1 MKFKKTL
8 NAFMPVL
15 IGASRRFSA
24 RVIRAGGGGVSAF
37 CSLRLDL
44 LTKA

>member
-24 RVIRAGGGGVSAF
+24 RVIRVGGGVSAF
-37 CSLRLDL
+37 CGLRLDQ